1 MTVRPIST
9 ASPTFKAMAD
19 TVAKQN
25 ARVVRVVCQDI
36 NRVVNDQGG
45 KFKLRGAKGNRVP
58 LEGKSD
64 VKAFATQSQ
73 QTVVR
78 GFVRGIPE
86 GFWQIVEYGRGG
98 DDDNY
103 LVFSRTNRAG
113 STGQTKA
120 GRAKRQFMSKNQAAR
135 RVAKGQSLGD
145 LKPIR
150 TPYGP
155 RQYVRPGPHGPI
167 GKPWETS
174 MRLSQPLVLRDVA
187 QIQGSALV
195 REFLG
200 G

>member
-1 MTVRPIST
+1 
-9 ASPTFKAMAD
+9 MAD

-58 LEGKSD
+58 LAGKTD

-98 DDDNY
+98 DY

-120 GRAKRQFMSKNQAAR
+120 GRAKRQFMSKSQAAR

-145 LKPIR
+145 LKPVR

-155 RQYVRPGPHGPI
+155 RQFVRPDRHGPI

-187 QIQGSALV
+187 QVQGVALV
-195 REFLG
+195 RKFTG